1 MPTHNDTIAVANTLI
16 QKLNEAAMDHHHAA
30 AEAIQQGRFD
40 AAIGDLTLQREAT
53 GALIAALEAVKFLK
67 GE

>member
-1 MPTHNDTIAVANTLI
+1 MPTLNDTIAAANTLI
-16 QKLNEAAMDHHHAA
+16 QKLSEAAMEHHHAA

-40 AAIGDLTLQREAT
+40 AAIGELKLQREAT
-53 GALIAALEAVKFLK
+53 GALIAALEAVQHLK